1 MLQKERMIKTLTFQ
15 PVDRVPLVEWNIRE
29 STMKE
34 WIKQGYPEGVRYQSF
49 FGLDTIYMPVPINM
63 DMKPAFEEET
73 IEQNERY
80 KIWRDNAGAIRKDFT
95 KNETPGF
102 VTRQWLKYPVEDRAD
117 FIEMKNRYNSKD
129 PQRYPQNWDIMI
141 DITNKSHVPTH
152 LSIPF
157 LFWTVREWMGFENIC
172 YAFYD
177 KTALLE
183 EMFEF
188 LMDFYIDILKD
199 KIKEAKIDIVELKED
214 MAYKN
219 APMISPQM
227 FKNFM
232 MPHYVKFIDFLK
244 NNGVKLVYVDCD
256 GYPGGLIPLW
266 IDAGVDAMSP
276 CEIAAGNDLVALRR
290 EYPRFGLLGGI
301 DKRNLSSDK
310 KTIYDEVIPKVSY
323 LIEKGG
329 YIPHVDHAIPP
340 DVPLRNYMY
349 YREILT
355 KVVHNEIVKQPD

>member
-1 MLQKERMIKTLTFQ
+1 
-15 PVDRVPLVEWNIRE
+15 
-29 STMKE
+29 
-34 WIKQGYPEGVRYQSF
+34 
-49 FGLDTIYMPVPINM
+49 
-63 DMKPAFEEET
+63 
-73 IEQNERY
+73 
-80 KIWRDNAGAIRKDFT
+80 
-95 KNETPGF
+95 
-102 VTRQWLKYPVEDRAD
+102 
-117 FIEMKNRYNSKD
+117 
-129 PQRYPQNWDIMI
+129 
-141 DITNKSHVPTH
+141 
-152 LSIPF
+152 
-157 LFWTVREWMGFENIC
+157 MGFENIC